1 MVDQIIIFV
10 GLELTV
16 QDLPEFRQIH
26 QSVIWIDLVTYFL
39 HEIIIP
45 QFSSG
50 SGPYAV
56 CVARPVLYG
65 KM

>member
-1 MVDQIIIFV
+1 MVYQIIIFV

-16 QDLPEFRQIH
+16 QDLPEFRQVY
-26 QSVIWIDLVTYFL
+26 QPVIWIELVADFL
-39 HEIIIP
+39 HELIIP

-56 CVARPVLYG
+56 CVARPVFYG